1 MLPVSLTLLIAAAAV
16 WALGYFAAPLWVCT
30 AAAAAI
36 LALGGAGL
44 GWWIAFGVIALVLNV
59 PWLRRALISAPL
71 LGTLRSALPQMS
83 STEREALEAGTVWWE
98 GELFSGR
105 PNWTRLHGLP
115 VPRLSEEEQAFLDG
129 PVEALCAMLDDWK
142 ITHELGDLPP
152 HVWQFIKEQGFFGMI
167 IPRQYGGKGFSALA
181 HSEIVMK
188 LTTRSGSAAVSVM
201 VPNSLGPAELLL
213 HYGTG
218 AQKDHYLPRLAKG
231 LEIPCFALTN
241 PEAGSDAGGI
251 PDYGIVCRGEW
262 QGRSGVLGI
271 RLTWEKR
278 YITLGPVAT
287 LLGLAFRLYD
297 PEGLLGGE
305 EDVGITLALIPTDTP
320 GVHIGRRHLP
330 LNAVFMNGPNWGRDV
345 FVPLDCVIGGIEYA
359 GQGWRMLM
367 NCLAAGRSISLP
379 ANAAGIAKL
388 CALTVGAYGRVRT
401 QFNLPLARF
410 EGIEEA
416 IARIGGNAYIMDAAR
431 VMTAGALDAGEKPSV
446 VSAIVKYHLTERGRQ
461 VINDAMDVHAG
472 KGICMGPSN
481 YLARIYQGTPIAITV
496 EGANILT
503 RSMIIFGQGA
513 IRGHPWVLKEIEA
526 ARETDPRTAAAALD
540 AALFGHI
547 GFVIGNTCRALWFG
561 LTNARLIMAPGDDHT
576 RRYYQQLTRMA
587 TGFAFLADMCLLLL
601 GAALKRRELLSARLG
616 DILSQMYLISA
627 ALKRYEDAGRPAD
640 DLPMLHWG
648 VRDAFYRIQEAFFAV
663 FGNLPQQGVAALLR
677 LAVFPLGRLFRVP
690 PDDIGRGVARTLI
703 APGPARD
710 RLTRGV
716 YISKDE
722 RDAVGALEA
731 ALRAVIAAE
740 PIEAKLHAAAKV
752 GAIASGRFRDEQIE
766 DALRAAIID
775 AREANALRRAD
786 ALRRKVIMVDDF
798 PNDLGPS
805 EIHQTTEAVTFE
817 SLRRALRRADGASPH
832 E

>member
-1 MLPVSLTLLIAAAAV
+1 VLPVSLTLLIAAAAV

-305 EDVGITLALIPTDTP
+305 EDVGITLGEHRL
-320 GVHIGRRHLP
+320 
-330 LNAVFMNGPNWGRDV
+330 
-345 FVPLDCVIGGIEYA
+345 
-359 GQGWRMLM
+359 
-367 NCLAAGRSISLP
+367 SLK
-379 ANAAGIAKL
+379 I
-388 CALTVGAYGRVRT
+388 
-401 QFNLPLARF
+401 
-410 EGIEEA
+410 
-416 IARIGGNAYIMDAAR
+416 
-431 VMTAGALDAGEKPSV
+431 
-446 VSAIVKYHLTERGRQ
+446 
-461 VINDAMDVHAG
+461 
-472 KGICMGPSN
+472 
-481 YLARIYQGTPIAITV
+481 
-496 EGANILT
+496 
-503 RSMIIFGQGA
+503 
-513 IRGHPWVLKEIEA
+513 
-526 ARETDPRTAAAALD
+526 
-540 AALFGHI
+540 
-547 GFVIGNTCRALWFG
+547 
-561 LTNARLIMAPGDDHT
+561 
-576 RRYYQQLTRMA
+576 
-587 TGFAFLADMCLLLL
+587 
-601 GAALKRRELLSARLG
+601 
-616 DILSQMYLISA
+616 
-627 ALKRYEDAGRPAD
+627 
-640 DLPMLHWG
+640 
-648 VRDAFYRIQEAFFAV
+648 
-663 FGNLPQQGVAALLR
+663 
-677 LAVFPLGRLFRVP
+677 
-690 PDDIGRGVARTLI
+690 
-703 APGPARD
+703 
-710 RLTRGV
+710 
-716 YISKDE
+716 
-722 RDAVGALEA
+722 
-731 ALRAVIAAE
+731 
-740 PIEAKLHAAAKV
+740 
-752 GAIASGRFRDEQIE
+752 
-766 DALRAAIID
+766 
-775 AREANALRRAD
+775 
-786 ALRRKVIMVDDF
+786 
-798 PNDLGPS
+798 
-805 EIHQTTEAVTFE
+805 
-817 SLRRALRRADGASPH
+817 
-832 E
+832 